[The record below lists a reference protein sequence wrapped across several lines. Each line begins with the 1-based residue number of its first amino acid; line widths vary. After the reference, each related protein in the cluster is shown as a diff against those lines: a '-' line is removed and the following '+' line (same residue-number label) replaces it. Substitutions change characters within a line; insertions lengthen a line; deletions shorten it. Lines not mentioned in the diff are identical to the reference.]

1 MSELWGFDPIHDFLC
16 TSLLCSPPFPAFSV
30 SIAVSDMVVS
40 FLPSA
45 TKRLWATKTQGSLW
59 QGRGTRITKQG
70 QFHGSFL
77 NCCRDSFAIICSWSN
92 VTLNLQ
98 SILTWESKSSN
109 AEQVQVRAGG
119 DVPKYVQTQVLA
131 ASTTFRK
138 CIYFK
143 PWFYGAL
150 KSWKCILWQPSLKLG
165 SAHLLQTFWWQ

>member
-77 NCCRDSFAIICSWSN
+77 NCCRDSVAIICSWSN

-119 DVPKYVQTQVLA
+119 MFLNTYKHRYWLLPQYLENVFTLSPDFMGPLKAESVSSDSQ
-131 ASTTFRK
+131 AS
-138 CIYFK
+138 
-143 PWFYGAL
+143 
-150 KSWKCILWQPSLKLG
+150 S
-165 SAHLLQTFWWQ
+165 